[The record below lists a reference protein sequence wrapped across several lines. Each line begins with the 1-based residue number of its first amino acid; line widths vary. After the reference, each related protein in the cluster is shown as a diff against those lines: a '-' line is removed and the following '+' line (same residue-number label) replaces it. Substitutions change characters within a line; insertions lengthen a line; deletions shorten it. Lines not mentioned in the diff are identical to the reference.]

1 MKFKAG
7 TKGISMLNIKRSQ
20 VQGYGVAVFTVAIAL
35 SLKLMLKPWVALEDS
50 PFLVFFVPIMV
61 SAWYGGI
68 GSALLATALG
78 GVVGYLWTPPS
89 SALSSNS
96 IGYNLR
102 LVIFLLEALC
112 ISYFITALQL
122 AQRRSELNKV
132 QAQQNLE
139 SLRHSEEGF
148 RLLIDCI
155 KDYAIYRLDP
165 QGYIVSWNEGS
176 ERINGYQIGEVIG
189 QHFSRFYTEEE
200 LNSGKGE
207 QVLKLAAET
216 GRCEDEGW
224 RVRKDGSRF
233 WANVVITALRDQAG
247 NLKGFAK
254 VTRDVTESKRLE
266 AERNQLLVREQASR
280 ALAETANEMVQRLQA
295 ITDVAIA
302 PLSLEDLLR
311 ELLNRI
317 SEILRADTAAILMM
331 DYQHNCL
338 VVKAAKGL
346 EEAGGEVCIP
356 IGEGFA
362 GRIALE
368 HQPLII
374 QQDAYTQVY
383 NAVLSQQQVQSLLGV
398 PLLLDNRLIGV
409 IRVGT
414 LLPRQF
420 NQDDVQLLQLVA
432 ERAALAIDRARLNE
446 AERAALTQ
454 AQEANRLKDEFLA
467 IVSHELRTPM
477 QSILGWSQML
487 RKGELKP
494 ETVTK
499 ALETLERN
507 AKQQARV
514 IDDILDVSRIIRKK
528 ISIRLIPL
536 NIAPIIKSAIIS
548 ISPAAAAKNI
558 QITSTI
564 NSSIS
569 QILGDPD
576 RLPQI
581 INNLLSNA
589 IKFTPQC
596 GSVEIKLEQMG
607 FNVILTVIDTG
618 QGIEPEVLPYIFD
631 DFRQGDSSR
640 TRTHGGLGLGLT
652 IVRYLVDLHGGTVQA
667 DSEGEGKGAKFIVK
681 FPIHQ
686 PELSNEGKE
695 ISGEINSSDITSQ
708 ATKKKARPKYI

>member
-1 MKFKAG
+1 
-7 TKGISMLNIKRSQ
+7 MLNIKRSQ

-35 SLKLMLKPWVALEDS
+35 LLKLMIKPWMALEDS
-50 PFLVFFVPIMV
+50 PFLVFFVPIMI

-78 GVVGYLWTPPS
+78 GVVGYLWTAPNNV
-89 SALSSNS
+89 LSSS
-96 IGYNLR
+96 SVGDNLR
-102 LVIFLLEALC
+102 LVIFLLEALT
-112 ISYFITALQL
+112 ISYFITALKL
-122 AQRRSELNKV
+122 VQRRSELNKV
-132 QAQQNLE
+132 EAEQHLE
-139 SLRHSEEGF
+139 SLRQSEEGL

-165 QGYIVSWNEGS
+165 QGYIVSWNEGA
-176 ERINGYQIGEVIG
+176 ERINGYQIEEVIG
-189 QHFSRFYTEEE
+189 QHFSRFYTEED
-200 LNSGKGE
+200 LNTGKGE
-207 QVLKLAAET
+207 EVLKLAAET
-216 GRCEDEGW
+216 GRFEDEGW

-233 WANVVITALRDQAG
+233 WANVVITALRDQTG
-247 NLKGFAK
+247 NLQGFAK

-266 AERNQLLVREQASR
+266 AERNQLLMREQASR
-280 ALAETANEMVQRLQA
+280 ALAETASEMVQRLQA

-302 PLSLEDLLR
+302 PLSLENLLR

-317 SEILRADTAAILMM
+317 SEILRANTAAILMM

-346 EEAGGEVCIP
+346 EEAGGEVSIP

-383 NAVLSQQQVQSLLGV
+383 NPILSQQQIQSLLGV

-446 AERAALTQ
+446 AERAALAQ

-487 RKGELKP
+487 RKRELKP
-494 ETVTK
+494 DTVTK

-528 ISIRLIPL
+528 VSIRLIPL
-536 NIAPIIKSAIIS
+536 NIAPIIESAIIS
-548 ISPAAAAKNI
+548 ISPAAAAKNL

-589 IKFTPQC
+589 IKFTPQE
-596 GSVEIKLEQMG
+596 GSVEIQLEQMESH
-607 FNVILTVIDTG
+607 VLLTVIDTG
-618 QGIEPEVLPYIFD
+618 QGIEPEFLPYIFD

-652 IVRYLVDLHGGTVQA
+652 IVRYLVDLHSGTVEA
-667 DSEGEGKGAKFIVK
+667 ISEGEGKGAKFIVK

-686 PELSNEGKE
+686 PELSNEEKG
-695 ISGEINSSDITSQ
+695 ISGEIDSSGIRSQ
-708 ATKKKARPKYI
+708 STQKKARPKYI

>member
-1 MKFKAG
+1 
-7 TKGISMLNIKRSQ
+7 MLNIKRSQ
-20 VQGYGVAVFTVAIAL
+20 VQCYGIAVFTVAIAL
-35 SLKLMLKPWVALEDS
+35 SFKLMLKPWVALEDS
-50 PFLVFFVPIMV
+50 PFLVFFVPVII

-78 GVVGYLWTPPS
+78 GVIGYLWIAPS
-89 SALSSNS
+89 HVLLSNS
-96 IGYNLR
+96 VGDNLR
-102 LVIFLLEALC
+102 LIIFLLEALS

-132 QAQQNLE
+132 EAQQHLE

-165 QGYIVSWNEGS
+165 QGYIVSWNEGA
-176 ERINGYQIGEVIG
+176 ERINGYQIGEIIG

-216 GRCEDEGW
+216 DRFEDEGW

-233 WANVVITALRDQAG
+233 WANVVITALRDRAG

-266 AERNQLLVREQASR
+266 TERNQLLAREQASR
-280 ALAETANEMVQRLQA
+280 ALAETASEMVQRLQA

-302 PLSLEDLLR
+302 PLSIEDLLR

-346 EEAGGEVCIP
+346 EEADGEVSIP
-356 IGEGFA
+356 IGKGFA

-383 NAVLSQQQVQSLLGV
+383 NPILSQQRVQSLLGV

-446 AERAALTQ
+446 AERQALAQ

-487 RKGELKP
+487 RKRELKP
-494 ETVTK
+494 DTVNK

-514 IDDILDVSRIIRKK
+514 IDDILDVSRILRKK
-528 ISIRLIPL
+528 ISIRLIQL
-536 NIAPIIKSAIIS
+536 NIAPIIESAIIS
-548 ISPAAAAKNI
+548 ISPAATAKNI
-558 QITSTI
+558 QITSRI

-589 IKFTPQC
+589 MKFTPNG
-596 GSVEIKLEQMG
+596 GSIEIKLEEMES
-607 FNVILTVIDTG
+607 NILLTVIDTG
-618 QGIEPEVLPYIFD
+618 QGIEAEFLPYIFEG
-631 DFRQGDSSR
+631 FRQADSSR

-652 IVRYLVDLHGGTVQA
+652 IVRYLVDLHSGTVEA
-667 DSEGEGKGAKFIVK
+667 ISEGEGKGAKFIVK

-686 PELSNEGKE
+686 PELSNAEKE
-695 ISGEINSSDITSQ
+695 ISGEIDSLAITSKSSQ
-708 ATKKKARPKYI
+708 KKARPKYI

>member
-1 MKFKAG
+1 
-7 TKGISMLNIKRSQ
+7 MLNIKRSQ

-35 SLKLMLKPWVALEDS
+35 LLKLMLKPWLAVEDS
-50 PFLVFFVPIMV
+50 PFLVFFVPIMI
-61 SAWYGGI
+61 SAWYGGM
-68 GSALLATALG
+68 GAALLATALG
-78 GVVGYLWTPPS
+78 GVVGYLWTAPS
-89 SALSSNS
+89 TSTSL
-96 IGYNLR
+96 GDNLR
-102 LVIFLLEALC
+102 LIIFLLEALS

-122 AQRRSELNKV
+122 AQRRSELSKIEAE
-132 QAQQNLE
+132 QHLE
-139 SLRHSEEGF
+139 SLRHSEEGL

-165 QGYIVSWNEGS
+165 QGYIVSWNEGA
-176 ERINGYQIGEVIG
+176 ERINGYQVGEILG
-189 QHFSRFYTEEE
+189 QHFSRFYTEED
-200 LNSGKGE
+200 LKNGKGE
-207 QVLKLAAET
+207 LVLKLAAEK
-216 GRCEDEGW
+216 GRFEDEGW

-233 WANVVITALRDQAG
+233 WANVVITALADQLG
-247 NLKGFAK
+247 NIQGFAK
-254 VTRDVTESKRLE
+254 VTRDITESKRLE
-266 AERNQLLVREQASR
+266 AERNQLLAREQASR

-331 DYQHNCL
+331 DYQRNCL

-346 EEAGGEVCIP
+346 EETNVEVCIP

-383 NAVLSQQQVQSLLGV
+383 NPVLSQMQVQSLLGA
-398 PLLLDNRLIGV
+398 PLLLDNILIGV

-446 AERAALTQ
+446 AERQALAQ

-467 IVSHELRTPM
+467 IVSHELRTPL

-487 RKGELKP
+487 RKRDLKP
-494 ETVTK
+494 DTVNK

-507 AKQQARV
+507 AKQQARI

-536 NIAPIIKSAIIS
+536 NITPIIESIIIS
-548 ISPAAAAKNI
+548 MSPAATAKNI
-558 QITSTI
+558 QITSI
-564 NSSIS
+564 ISNSID

-581 INNLLSNA
+581 ISNLLSNA
-589 IKFTPQC
+589 IKFTHQG
-596 GSVEIKLEQMG
+596 GSVEIKLEQ
-607 FNVILTVIDTG
+607 VESDVVLTVIDTG
-618 QGIEPEVLPYIFD
+618 QGIESEFLPYVFD
-631 DFRQGDSSR
+631 GFRQADSSL

-652 IVRYLVDLHGGTVQA
+652 IVSYLVDLHGGTVHA
-667 DSEGEGKGAKFIVK
+667 NSEGEGKGAKFIVK
-681 FPIHQ
+681 LPIYQ
-686 PELSNEGKE
+686 SELSNEERG
-695 ISGEINSSDITSQ
+695 ISSELNSSNLTSQ
-708 ATKKKARPKYI
+708 QHQKKARPKYI

>member
-1 MKFKAG
+1 
-7 TKGISMLNIKRSQ
+7 MLNIKRSQ
-20 VQGYGVAVFTVAIAL
+20 IQCYGVAVFTVAIAL
-35 SLKLMLKPWVALEDS
+35 SLKLIIKPWMALEDS
-50 PFLVFFVPIMV
+50 PFLVFFVPIMI
-61 SAWYGGI
+61 SAWYGGM

-78 GVVGYLWTPPS
+78 GVVGHLWTAPNNV
-89 SALSSNS
+89 LLSNS
-96 IGYNLR
+96 AGDNLR
-102 LVIFLLEALC
+102 LVIFLLEALS
-112 ISYFITALQL
+112 ISYFITALQS

-132 QAQQNLE
+132 EAQQHLE
-139 SLRHSEEGF
+139 SLRQSEEGL

-155 KDYAIYRLDP
+155 KDYEIYRLDP
-165 QGYIVSWNEGS
+165 QGYIASWNEGA
-176 ERINGYQIGEVIG
+176 ERISGYQTGEIIG
-189 QHFSRFYTEEE
+189 QHFSRFYTEED

-207 QVLKLAAET
+207 LVLKLAAET
-216 GRCEDEGW
+216 GRFEDEGW
-224 RVRKDGSRF
+224 RVRKDGSKF
-233 WANVVITALRDQAG
+233 WANVVITALRDQTG

-266 AERNQLLVREQASR
+266 AERNQLLAREQASR
-280 ALAETANEMVQRLQA
+280 ALAETASEMVQRLQA

-346 EEAGGEVCIP
+346 EEADGEVSIP

-362 GRIALE
+362 GRIALQ

-383 NAVLSQQQVQSLLGV
+383 NPILSQQQVQSLLGA

-446 AERAALTQ
+446 AERQALAQ

-487 RKGELKP
+487 RKRELKP
-494 ETVTK
+494 DTVAK

-536 NIAPIIKSAIIS
+536 NIAPIIESAIIS

-558 QITSTI
+558 QIASRI

-589 IKFTPQC
+589 MKFTPNG
-596 GSVEIKLEQMG
+596 GSIEIQLEQMES
-607 FNVILTVIDTG
+607 NILLTVIDTG
-618 QGIEPEVLPYIFD
+618 QGIEAEFLPYVFEG
-631 DFRQGDSSR
+631 FRQADSSR

-652 IVRYLVDLHGGTVQA
+652 IVQYLVDLHGGTVQA
-667 DSEGEGKGAKFIVK
+667 DSEGEGKGAKFTIK
-681 FPIHQ
+681 LPIHHS
-686 PELSNEGKE
+686 ELSNEEKVISAE
-695 ISGEINSSDITSQ
+695 IDSSGITSQ
-708 ATKKKARPKYI
+708 SSKKKARPKYI

>member
-1 MKFKAG
+1 
-7 TKGISMLNIKRSQ
+7 MLNIKRSQ
-20 VQGYGVAVFTVAIAL
+20 IQGYGVAVFTVAIAL
-35 SLKLMLKPWVALEDS
+35 LLKLMLKPWMALEDS
-50 PFLVFFVPIMV
+50 PFLVFFVPIMI

-68 GSALLATALG
+68 GSALLATAFG
-78 GVVGYLWTPPS
+78 GVVGYLWTTES
-89 SALSSNS
+89 SALSSNP
-96 IGYNLR
+96 IGDNLQ
-102 LVIFLLEALC
+102 LVIFLLEALS

-132 QAQQNLE
+132 EAQQHLK
-139 SLRHSEEGF
+139 SLSQSEEGL

-165 QGYIVSWNEGS
+165 QGYIVSWNEGA
-176 ERINGYQIGEVIG
+176 ERINGYQIGEIIG
-189 QHFSRFYTEEE
+189 QHFSRFYTEED

-207 QVLKLAAET
+207 QVLKLAAEQ

-233 WANVVITALRDQAG
+233 WADVVITALRDQVG
-247 NLKGFAK
+247 NLQGFAK

-266 AERNQLLVREQASR
+266 AERNQLLAREQASR
-280 ALAETANEMVQRLQA
+280 ALAETASEMVQRLQA

-331 DYQHNCL
+331 DYQRNCL

-346 EEAGGEVCIP
+346 EETGGEVSIP

-383 NAVLSQQQVQSLLGV
+383 NPVLSQHQVQSLLGA

-420 NQDDVQLLQLVA
+420 SQDDVQLLQLVA
-432 ERAALAIDRARLNE
+432 ERAALAIERARLNE
-446 AERAALTQ
+446 AERQALAQ

-467 IVSHELRTPM
+467 IVSHELRTPL

-487 RKGELKP
+487 RKRELNYN
-494 ETVTK
+494 TVTK

-507 AKQQARV
+507 AKQQARL

-536 NIAPIIKSAIIS
+536 NIVPIIESVITS
-548 ISPAAAAKNI
+548 MTPAAAAKNI
-558 QITSTI
+558 QIKSLI

-581 INNLLSNA
+581 ISNLLSNA
-589 IKFTPQC
+589 IKFTPQ
-596 GSVEIKLEQMG
+596 GGNVEINLEQ
-607 FNVILTVIDTG
+607 VESDVQITVTDTG
-618 QGIEPEVLPYIFD
+618 QGIRSEFLPYIFD
-631 DFRQGDSSR
+631 GFRQADSSL

-652 IVRYLVDLHGGTVQA
+652 IVRYLVDLHSGTVQA
-667 DSEGEGKGAKFIVK
+667 NSEGEDKGAKFTIK
-681 FPIHQ
+681 LPIHKA
-686 PELSNEGKE
+686 ELSSEQDL
-695 ISGEINSSDITSQ
+695 SGITSQ
-708 ATKKKARPKYI
+708 QSKKKARPKYI

>member
-1 MKFKAG
+1 MDNG
-7 TKGISMLNIKRSQ
+7 
-20 VQGYGVAVFTVAIAL
+20 
-35 SLKLMLKPWVALEDS
+35 E
-50 PFLVFFVPIMV
+50 
-61 SAWYGGI
+61 
-68 GSALLATALG
+68 
-78 GVVGYLWTPPS
+78 S
-89 SALSSNS
+89 SALSSNP
-96 IGYNLR
+96 IGDNLQ
-102 LVIFLLEALC
+102 LVIFLLEALS

-122 AQRRSELNKV
+122 AQRRSELNKIE
-132 QAQQNLE
+132 AQQHLK
-139 SLRHSEEGF
+139 SLSQSEEGL

-165 QGYIVSWNEGS
+165 QGYIVSWNEGA
-176 ERINGYQIGEVIG
+176 ERINGYQIGEIIG
-189 QHFSRFYTEEE
+189 QHFSRFYTEED

-207 QVLKLAAET
+207 QVLKLAAEQ

-233 WANVVITALRDQAG
+233 WADVVITALRDQVG
-247 NLKGFAK
+247 NLQGFAK

-266 AERNQLLVREQASR
+266 AERNQLLAREQASR
-280 ALAETANEMVQRLQA
+280 ALAETASEMVQRLQA

-331 DYQHNCL
+331 DYQRNCL

-346 EEAGGEVCIP
+346 EETGGEVSIP

-383 NAVLSQQQVQSLLGV
+383 NPVLSQHQVQSLLGA

-420 NQDDVQLLQLVA
+420 SQDDVQLLQLVA
-432 ERAALAIDRARLNE
+432 ERAALAIERARLNE
-446 AERAALTQ
+446 AERQALAQ

-467 IVSHELRTPM
+467 IVSHELRTPL

-487 RKGELKP
+487 RKRELNYN
-494 ETVTK
+494 TVTK

-507 AKQQARV
+507 AKQQARL

-536 NIAPIIKSAIIS
+536 NIVPIIESVITS
-548 ISPAAAAKNI
+548 MTPAAAAKNI
-558 QITSTI
+558 QIKSLI

-581 INNLLSNA
+581 ISNLLSNA
-589 IKFTPQC
+589 IKFTPQ
-596 GSVEIKLEQMG
+596 GGNVEINLEQ
-607 FNVILTVIDTG
+607 VESDVQITVTDTG
-618 QGIEPEVLPYIFD
+618 QGIRSEFLPYIFD
-631 DFRQGDSSR
+631 GFRQADSSL

-652 IVRYLVDLHGGTVQA
+652 IVRYLVDLHSGTVQA
-667 DSEGEGKGAKFIVK
+667 NSEGEDKGAKFTIK
-681 FPIHQ
+681 LPIHKA
-686 PELSNEGKE
+686 ELSSEQDL
-695 ISGEINSSDITSQ
+695 SGITSQ
-708 ATKKKARPKYI
+708 QSKKKARPKYI

>member
-1 MKFKAG
+1 
-7 TKGISMLNIKRSQ
+7 MLNIKRSQ
-20 VQGYGVAVFTVAIAL
+20 VQGYSVAVFTVAIAIF
-35 SLKLMLKPWVALEDS
+35 LKLMLKPWMALEDS
-50 PFLVFFVPIMV
+50 PFLLFFVPIMI

-78 GVVGYLWTPPS
+78 GVVGHLWTAPS
-89 SALSSNS
+89 SVLSSNS
-96 IGYNLR
+96 VGDSLR
-102 LVIFLLEALC
+102 LVIFLLEALS

-132 QAQQNLE
+132 EAQQHLE
-139 SLRHSEEGF
+139 SLSHSEEGF

-165 QGYIVSWNEGS
+165 QGYIVSWNEGA
-176 ERINGYQIGEVIG
+176 ERINGYQIGEIIG
-189 QHFSRFYTEEE
+189 QHFSRFYTEED

-233 WANVVITALRDQAG
+233 WANVVITALRDSAG
-247 NLKGFAK
+247 NLQGFAK

-266 AERNQLLVREQASR
+266 AERNQLLAREQASR

-331 DYQHNCL
+331 DYQRNCL

-346 EEAGGEVCIP
+346 EETSPEVCIP

-362 GRIALE
+362 GRIASS

-383 NAVLSQQQVQSLLGV
+383 NPILSQQQVQSLLGA

-420 NQDDVQLLQLVA
+420 SQDDVQLLQLVA
-432 ERAALAIDRARLNE
+432 ERAALAIERARLNE
-446 AERAALTQ
+446 AERQALAQ

-487 RKGELKP
+487 RTRDLKP
-494 ETVTK
+494 ETIAK

-507 AKQQARV
+507 AKQQARL

-536 NIAPIIKSAIIS
+536 NIAPIIESVIIS
-548 ISPAAAAKNI
+548 MSPVAAANNI
-558 QITSTI
+558 GITSII
-564 NSSIS
+564 NTSTSH
-569 QILGDPD
+569 ILGDPD

-589 IKFTPQC
+589 IKFTPQG
-596 GSVEIKLEQMG
+596 GSVEIKLKQTESDVQ
-607 FNVILTVIDTG
+607 ITVIDTG
-618 QGIEPEVLPYIFD
+618 QGIEPEFLPYVFEG
-631 DFRQGDSSR
+631 FRQADSSR

-667 DSEGEGKGAKFIVK
+667 DSEGEGKGAKFTVK

-686 PELSNEGKE
+686 PELSNEEKE
-695 ISGEINSSDITSQ
+695 ISGELNSSGITSQ
-708 ATKKKARPKYI
+708 PSKKKPRPKYI